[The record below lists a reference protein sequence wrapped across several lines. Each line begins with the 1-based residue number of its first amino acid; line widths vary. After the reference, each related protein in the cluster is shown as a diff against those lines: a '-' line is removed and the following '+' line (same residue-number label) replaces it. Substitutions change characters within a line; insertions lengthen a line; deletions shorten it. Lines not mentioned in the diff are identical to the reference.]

1 MTRSSSFRPVVSALV
16 ACALAATFATALAA
30 ATAEDGFDSQLA
42 AWKQWRV
49 ERLRQPD
56 GWLTLVGLFWLRP
69 GDNSVGSDPEATVR
83 LPDGKSPLALGTLR
97 VDGARAVF
105 VAAPGAQVTSSGKP
119 VATLALDDDAAA
131 GGPTILRHG
140 TLELYVIERAGRL
153 AVRVKDSDSETLR
166 RFAGLDYFPA
176 DRAWRIPARFEP
188 AAAGST
194 LDVPNALGF
203 SEKIRQPG
211 WVTFDLA
218 GRTYRL
224 TALDDTGDGRL
235 FIVFGDLTNGH
246 DTYGGG
252 RFLYT
257 DPPRDGRVEIDFN
270 RAYNPPCVFTPYATC
285 PLPPPGNRLPV
296 RVEAGEK
303 KYSLAVHHS

>member
-1 MTRSSSFRPVVSALV
+1 MTPRRTLRLAAFALV
-16 ACALAATFATALAA
+16 ASIATALVA
-30 ATAEDGFDSQLA
+30 ATPADDFDSRLA

-49 ERLRQPD
+49 SRLEQPD
-56 GWLTLVGLFWLRP
+56 GWLTLVGLSWLHP
-69 GDNSVGSDPEATVR
+69 GDNAVGADPGATVH
-83 LPDGKSPLALGTLR
+83 LPDGKSPARLGTIR
-97 VDGARAVF
+97 VEGTKSVF
-105 VAAPGAQVTSSGKP
+105 AAAPGAEVTSSGKP
-119 VATLALDDDAAA
+119 VSTLVLADDAAA
-131 GGPTILRHG
+131 DGPTRLEHG
-140 TLELYVIERAGRL
+140 SLVFYVIERAGRL
-153 AVRVKDSDSETLR
+153 AVRVKDSESETLR

-176 DRAWRIPARFEP
+176 DREWRIPARFEP

-194 LDVPNALGF
+194 LEVPNALGF

-218 GRTYRL
+218 GHSYRL

-235 FIVFGDLTNGH
+235 FIVFGDLTNSH
-246 DTYGGG
+246 ETYGGG

-257 DPPRDGRVEIDFN
+257 DPPRDGKVEIDFN

-303 KYSLAVHHS
+303 KYALAVHHS